1 MARRQRQQGKSDQQN
16 VENRYMRQYY
26 TNIASQR
33 RRNLGTVWGS
43 GSLHLHVTRLCN

>member
-26 TNIASQR
+26 TNIARQR
-33 RRNLGTVWGS
+33 GATSAPYGK
-43 GSLHLHVTRLCN
+43 